1 MWLLQ
6 KNGAGDFK
14 GRNIHCTMPVP
25 KCVQLPEIFCL
36 HLHEMEESVSDCL
49 FPRSPPIA
57 NISEDSPQQVD
68 AGSKSNTKSQ
78 QDGDACGSRSQNVPI
93 FIRHCSGL
101 VVLTQNLDESSKHM
115 MNLYEQKT
123 KTKIANQYFSYGL
136 QGIEPGHTLRFYGI
150 ARNTTVNLIGTR
162 GKVS

>member
-1 MWLLQ
+1 M
-6 KNGAGDFK
+6 GIRA
-14 GRNIHCTMPVP
+14 TSVP
-25 KCVQLPEIFCL
+25 NSQYQRGLT
-36 HLHEMEESVSDCL
+36 SVGY
-49 FPRSPPIA
+49 
-57 NISEDSPQQVD
+57 
-68 AGSKSNTKSQ
+68 AGSKNNTESQ

-101 VVLTQNLDESSKHM
+101 VVLTLNLDESSKHM

-123 KTKIANQYFSYGL
+123 KRKIANRYFSYGL

-150 ARNTTVNLIGTR
+150 ARNTTVNLIGTW